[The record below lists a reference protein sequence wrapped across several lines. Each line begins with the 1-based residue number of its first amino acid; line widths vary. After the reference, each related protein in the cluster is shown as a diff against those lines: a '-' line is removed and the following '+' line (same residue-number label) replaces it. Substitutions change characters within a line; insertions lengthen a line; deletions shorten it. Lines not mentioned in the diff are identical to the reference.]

1 MSLEIGTAFRE
12 GFTRT
17 FARNGL
23 VLVAVF
29 VAIALL
35 TAVLFQTF
43 LLEGLEAFIEFQ
55 EGFTPEEM
63 GLNETEYEESLNE
76 SRALHDQF
84 QSDLTLALEF
94 PASVAAGGLLALAL
108 FSEAATI
115 VAVRVFASE
124 ATDNVPRELATDN
137 VLLATLN
144 GFVGGIVAWGL
155 ILLGSALFLVPGIF
169 FAVVFFFFR
178 QEIALNDK
186 NFVQALADS
195 WRIAKGN
202 RVDVFVLGLVLL
214 LVVSS
219 ITLAAGGAVG
229 LVSSLGSDLLTA
241 ILGGVTLG
249 GGVLG
254 VFGTAVA
261 TRAYV
266 QFDETAGES
275 DVDSEEDEAD
285 PYAAALGP
293 DDIPE

>member
-12 GFTRT
+12 GVART
-17 FARNGL
+17 VARNGL

-29 VAIALL
+29 AAIAVV

-43 LLEGLEAFIEFQ
+43 LLEGVEALVEFQ
-55 EGFTPEEM
+55 EGLTPEEM
-63 GLNETEYEESLNE
+63 GVDESEYEQSLND

-84 QSDLTLALEF
+84 QDDLTLAVGL
-94 PASVAAGGLLALAL
+94 PVGVAAGGLLVLAL
-108 FSEAATI
+108 LSEAATI
-115 VAVRVFASE
+115 VAIRVFATSE
-124 ATDNVPRELATDN
+124 ADDVQRGHATDN

-155 ILLGSALFLVPGIF
+155 ILVGSLFLLVPGIF
-169 FAVVFFFFR
+169 FAVAFFFYR
-178 QEIALNDK
+178 QEVALNDE

-195 WRIAKGN
+195 WRLTKGN
-202 RVDVFVLGLVLL
+202 RVDVFALGLVLV
-214 LVVSS
+214 LVVWS
-219 ITLAAGGAVG
+219 ITLAVGGAVG
-229 LVSSLGSDLLTA
+229 LVSTLGSDLLTA

-266 QFDETAGES
+266 QLDGAADELELEDDS
-275 DVDSEEDEAD
+275 DDD

>member
-63 GLNETEYEESLNE
+63 GLNESEYEESLND
-76 SRALHDQF
+76 SQALHDQF
-84 QSDLTLALEF
+84 QSDLTLALEI

-108 FSEAATI
+108 LSEAATI
-115 VAVRVFASE
+115 VAVRVFATSE
-124 ATDNVPRELATDN
+124 TDDVPRDLATDN

-155 ILLGSALFLVPGIF
+155 ILLGTVLLVVPGVF
-169 FAVVFFFFR
+169 FAVALFFFR

-195 WRIAKGN
+195 WRITKGN
-202 RVDVFVLGLVLL
+202 RVDVFALGLVLL
-214 LVVSS
+214 LAVWS

-229 LVSSLGSDLLTA
+229 LVSTLGSDLLTA

-266 QFDETAGES
+266 QFDETAGEL
-275 DVDSEEDEAD
+275 DVDSEEDEVD